1 MVLQSW
7 GDLIVSSLQTVW
19 MQFASF
25 IPNLVVA
32 LIFLIVG
39 LIIAAGLGALIER
52 VVNVV
57 KLDTLLRRAGIEQY
71 MERAGMRLNSGRF
84 LGQIVYWFFVLVTLL
99 AVAGSLGLTA
109 FASYLVSV
117 VGYIPHIVAAVL
129 IVLAA
134 AVIANFLRKLVRGTA
149 LSARLHAANFLGGL
163 TWWVVFLV
171 GLSSA
176 FSELQLGVG
185 QVLVG
190 YMQVILQG
198 VTLMVGLGV
207 GLAFGLGGKEY
218 AAHLIERFRSQSER

>member
-19 MQFASF
+19 VQVASF

-32 LIFLIVG
+32 LIFLVIG
-39 LIIAAGLGALIER
+39 LIIAAGLGALVEKIIDAI
-52 VVNVV
+52 
-57 KLDTLLRRAGIEQY
+57 KLDTLLRRAGVEQY
-71 MERAGMRLNSGRF
+71 VERAGMRMSSGRF
-84 LGQIVYWFFVLVTLL
+84 LGQTVYWFFVLVTLL

-109 FASYLVSV
+109 FASYLESV

-134 AVIANFLRKLVRGTA
+134 AVIANFLRKLVRGSI

-163 TWWVVFLV
+163 TWWAVFLV
-171 GLSSA
+171 GLA
-176 FSELQLGVG
+176 AGLRELGVG
-185 QVLVG
+185 QVFSDYLGAV
-190 YMQVILQG
+190 LQG
-198 VTLMVGLGV
+198 VVLMVALAF

-218 AAHLIERFRSQSER
+218 AAHLIERFRSHYER